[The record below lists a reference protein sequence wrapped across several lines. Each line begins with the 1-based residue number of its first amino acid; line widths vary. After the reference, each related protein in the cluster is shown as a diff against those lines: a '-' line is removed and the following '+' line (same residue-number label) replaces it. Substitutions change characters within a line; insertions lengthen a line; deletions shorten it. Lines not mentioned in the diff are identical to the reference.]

1 MNPNTEYGKVYLVGA
16 GPGDPELLTRKA
28 VKVLRK
34 AEAVLYDDLVSSKIL
49 RMCRKKTELIYV
61 GKRLGQHSCQQ
72 IDLNQKIADAALR
85 FGNVVRLKGG
95 DPSVFGRVG
104 EEYEFLLN
112 LGIEC
117 EIVAGITTASGA
129 AASLGFP
136 LTHRE
141 YSKEILYIS
150 GHGKNGKNS
159 HSFKNLSCEGKT
171 LVVYM
176 GLNSL
181 KEIVDDLIESG
192 NPESLPV
199 GIVENATLAHQRMI
213 TGNLENIVQVA
224 EVNEVRSPAL
234 LIIGDIVDYY
244 HKMDSLK
251 TLINRPYTF
260 S

>member
-1 MNPNTEYGKVYLVGA
+1 MNAEYGKVYLVGA

-28 VKVLRK
+28 VKILRM
-34 AEAVLYDDLVSSKIL
+34 AEVVLYDDLVSSKIL
-49 RMCRKKTELIYV
+49 KLCRKKTELIYV

-72 IDLNQKIADAALR
+72 IDLNQKIADAALQYKT
-85 FGNVVRLKGG
+85 VIRLKGG
-95 DPSVFGRVG
+95 DPSIFGRVG
-104 EEYEFLLN
+104 EEVEFLLN

-129 AASLGFP
+129 VASLGFP

-141 YSKEILYIS
+141 YSKEILYVT

-159 HSFKNLSCEGKT
+159 QSFKNLSCEGKT

-181 KEIVDDLIESG
+181 KEIVDDLVESG

-199 GIVENATLAHQRMI
+199 GIVENATLAHQRI
-213 TGNLENIVQVA
+213 VTGNLGNIRVVA
-224 EVNEVRSPAL
+224 EKSEVSSPAL
-234 LIIGDIVDYY
+234 LIIGDIIDYY
-244 HKMDSLK
+244 LKMDSLRA
-251 TLINRPYTF
+251 LIHRPYTF

>member
-1 MNPNTEYGKVYLVGA
+1 MISKYGKVYLVGA

-28 VKVLRK
+28 VKVLRQ
-34 AEAVLYDDLVSSKIL
+34 ADVVLYDDLVASRIL

-72 IDLNQKIADAALR
+72 TEINRKIADMALQYKV
-85 FGNVVRLKGG
+85 VVRLKGG

-104 EEYEFLLN
+104 EEVESLLS

-129 AASLGFP
+129 AAHLGFP

-141 YSKEILYIS
+141 YSKEILYLS

-159 HSFKNLSCEGKT
+159 ESFKNLSCDGKT

-181 KEIVDDLIESG
+181 EEIVDDLISCG
-192 NPESLPV
+192 NSDTVPV
-199 GIVENATLAHQRMI
+199 AIVENATLESQRMI
-213 TGNLENIVQVA
+213 TGTLGDISSIAKEK
-224 EVNEVRSPAL
+224 EVRSPAL
-234 LIIGDIVDYY
+234 LIIGSIVHFYLE
-244 HKMDSLK
+244 MNSLRSF
-251 TLINRPYTF
+251 IHRPYTL